1 MFLMKNQWR
10 PQNGRDESKFI
21 SLASVKYLIWDFNTL
36 GTESPHIEVY
46 VLTRPQFFL
55 KVNIYKFDGRGLLLI
70 QKINFGFGA

>member
-1 MFLMKNQWR
+1 MKNQWR

-21 SLASVKYLIWDFNTL
+21 RLTSVKYLIWDSQNL
-36 GTESPHIEVY
+36 GSKSHDIEVY
-46 VLTRPQFFL
+46 VLTSPQIFL